1 MRRWAIVTCF
11 IAWLFVPISQA
22 QEWQN
27 LASLRP
33 GTKVNVVDRH
43 LRTQS
48 GKFVRF
54 SDTNLTLQSAG
65 QEVVFSRDQVYRV
78 TVGGGRKRHTLIGM
92 AIGGAIGLGI
102 GVATVVAY
110 HGDIEAAAA
119 VATTAFGAGVGAGI
133 GAITPPHTTTIY
145 RTEPVKEAG
154 LTRAH

>member
-1 MRRWAIVTCF
+1 MRRWAILTCLLT
-11 IAWLFVPISQA
+11 WLFVPFAQA

-27 LASLRP
+27 LASIHP

-48 GKFVRF
+48 GKFLGF
-54 SDTNLTLQSAG
+54 SDTNLTLQTAG
-65 QEVVFSRDQVYRV
+65 KEVVISRDQVYRV
-78 TVGGGRKRHTLIGM
+78 TVGGGHKRHTLIGM
-92 AIGGAIGLGI
+92 AVGGAIGLGI

-110 HGDIEAAAA
+110 RSDIEAAAG

-133 GAITPPHTTTIY
+133 GAIIPPNTTTIY